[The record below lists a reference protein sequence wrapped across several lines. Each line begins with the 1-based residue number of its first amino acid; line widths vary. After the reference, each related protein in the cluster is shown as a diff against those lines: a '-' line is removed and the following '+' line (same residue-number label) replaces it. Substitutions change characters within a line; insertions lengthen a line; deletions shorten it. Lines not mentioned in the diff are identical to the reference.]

1 MWACECEQWAHEHE
15 QVSQNEPFQEYLVKI
30 DKILFDTKDEIFCD
44 VEEYSSMCHG
54 WMIFLDDKWM
64 INKMD
69 ELSNECW

>member
-1 MWACECEQWAHEHE
+1 
-15 QVSQNEPFQEYLVKI
+15 
-30 DKILFDTKDEIFCD
+30 